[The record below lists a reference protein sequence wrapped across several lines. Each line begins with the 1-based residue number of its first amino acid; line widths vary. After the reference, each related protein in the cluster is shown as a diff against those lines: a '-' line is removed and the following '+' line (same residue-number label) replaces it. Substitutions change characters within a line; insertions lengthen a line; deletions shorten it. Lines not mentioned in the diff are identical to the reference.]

1 MGNWGTPYMFGI
13 YSVFAAAAIYLMI
26 PTSTI
31 DNALIKTHK
40 AVTEFT
46 ATEYRGGSATKRH
59 KRHKLK
65 SCKKH

>member
-13 YSVFAAAAIYLMI
+13 YSVFAAAVIYLMI
-26 PTSTI
+26 PTKTI
-31 DNALIKTHK
+31 DDGLIKIYDT
-40 AVTEFT
+40 ATGFT